1 MRYCFLLFL
10 LAPFATL
17 AQITI
22 TGKVI
27 NAADNK
33 PIANASV
40 FLSNATVGDKTA
52 EDGSFSLRNVKPGQY
67 EFVVSVVG
75 FDAYRETVRAANEPI
90 SLTDIKLLAKTT
102 QLKEVKV
109 VIDNDWESNLQ
120 KFKDEFLGTSAAAR
134 DCKIVDADAL
144 SLDYDKSK
152 RILTGSSYDFLVIEN
167 KYLGYRIKYL
177 LNKFEKNE
185 QSGLLYYE
193 GSSTFEEMPG
203 SLNQK
208 RRWKKRRRETYLG
221 SSMHFLRSLIVDST
235 AQEGFVIYRLI
246 RKPNPAFDGLNDKY
260 IQTLIK
266 TPITAS
272 TFVHP
277 TDLPGMYAIGFE
289 DCFYIKYNKSSDAT
303 ILTINAN
310 YAFFDQNGIVAN
322 PAYLLVEGEWG
333 RYRIAELLPVDYEPV
348 GDK

>member
-10 LAPFATL
+10 LTPFACL

-52 EDGSFSLRNVKPGQY
+52 EDGSFSLRGVKPGQY

-75 FDAYRETVRAANEPI
+75 FDTYRETVRAANEAI
-90 SLTDIKLLAKTT
+90 SLPDIKLLAKTT

-109 VIDNDWESNLQ
+109 VIDNDWENNFQ
-120 KFKDEFLGTSAAAR
+120 KFKDDFLGTSTAAQ
-134 DCKIVDADAL
+134 DCKIVDFDAL
-144 SLDYDKSK
+144 SLDYDKRK

-185 QSGLLYYE
+185 QSGVLYFE
-193 GSSTFEEMPG
+193 GSSTFEEMQG
-203 SLNQK
+203 SPTQK

-246 RKPNPAFDGLNDKY
+246 RKPNPAANGLNNKF
-260 IQTLIK
+260 IQTLVK
-266 TPITAS
+266 VPIVAS
-272 TFVHP
+272 TFLHP
-277 TDLPGMYAIGFE
+277 TDLPGIYAIGFD
-289 DCFYIKYNKSSDAT
+289 DCLYIKYKSSDST
-303 ILTINAN
+303 ILTIKAN
-310 YAFFDQNGIVAN
+310 YAFFDQNGIISN
-322 PAYLLVEGEWG
+322 PAYVLFEGDWG
-333 RYRIAELLPVDYEPV
+333 RYRIAQLLPVDYEPV
-348 GDK
+348 VDK